1 MSPIPFFQRFGVAV
15 DIETAKQYFF
25 NRIQNRISENFFWL
39 ENFETVE
46 PEAFRD
52 TIDVAVLKY
61 VANKLGAQYDYKGN
75 FSDYHKGIVDFRLLL
90 RSLEALYEALYLYTP
105 DRALILEDIITS
117 ALKESEI
124 SLGVQ
129 WRNGVFWPSGAK
141 ILDTALVNDNLDWLA
156 HPQFKNILRPFQK
169 GLKEYLEAQNKPDK
183 LADVVTDMYEA
194 LETTAKFVTGNQTK
208 DLSGNREQFVTK
220 LELSLYYG
228 IILRDYIKY
237 ANEYRHGIEVSRE
250 RIPLI
255 PKEVEAFIYL
265 TGLFI
270 RLALVK

>member
-1 MSPIPFFQRFGVAV
+1 
-15 DIETAKQYFF
+15 
-25 NRIQNRISENFFWL
+25 
-39 ENFETVE
+39 
-46 PEAFRD
+46 
-52 TIDVAVLKY
+52 
-61 VANKLGAQYDYKGN
+61 
-75 FSDYHKGIVDFRLLL
+75 LLL

>member
-156 HPQFKNILRPFQK
+156 DPQFKNILRPFQK
-169 GLKEYLEAQNKPDK
+169 GLKKYLEAQNKPDK